1 MRVCLLS
8 QRIKGKIWHMPVENS
23 TKLKLACN
31 TTLKGMSPC
40 EGKTHLRVNLPHKFL
55 LHSYL
60 WSCFFPWKCMF
71 LNWEKTLTILL
82 NQAAASSIIGMHSP
96 LSTHCTMYCQHHL
109 SSCWLLLISLW
120 VSKQSW
126 DKTQC
131 LRNWRKNTTKQST
144 KTNKQKPTPK
154 KNQPSL
160 SRSSEDWPSQY
171 SYVKK
176 QIHSSSAIM
185 VNPYCH
191 NSILIK
197 GLSAN

>member
-1 MRVCLLS
+1 MPVCLLS

-23 TKLKLACN
+23 TKLKLACI

-40 EGKTHLRVNLPHKFL
+40 EGKTHLRVNLPHKFP

-60 WSCFFPWKCMF
+60 WSCLFPWKCMF

-131 LRNWRKNTTKQST
+131 LRNWRKSTTKQST
-144 KTNKQKPTPK
+144 KTNKQKPPQK
-154 KNQPSL
+154 KNHNPVFLEALKTGLHS
-160 SRSSEDWPSQY
+160 
-171 SYVKK
+171 
-176 QIHSSSAIM
+176 IHM
-185 VNPYCH
+185 
-191 NSILIK
+191 
-197 GLSAN
+197 